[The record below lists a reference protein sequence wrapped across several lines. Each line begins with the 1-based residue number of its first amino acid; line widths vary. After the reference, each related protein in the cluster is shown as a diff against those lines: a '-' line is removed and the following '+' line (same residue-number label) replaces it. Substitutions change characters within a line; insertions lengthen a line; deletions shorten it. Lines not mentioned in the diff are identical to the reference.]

1 MNNASL
7 RDRFGIDAKNSAIVS
22 RILKE
27 ALKDGV
33 IKAYDAGAG
42 TKAMRYIPAWA

>member
-1 MNNASL
+1 MLVCVIAL
-7 RDRFGIDAKNSAIVS
+7 VLMQKNSAIVS

-33 IKAYDAGAG
+33 IKAYDTGAGA
-42 TKAMRYIPAWA
+42 KAMRYIPAWA